1 MILFC
6 RLFLHLGT
14 LFLEL
19 TADRVVLELGKDRLS
34 TLDNLLQRGLS
45 GEGIEML
52 GRQNA
57 FPAGVLLYRGKEVS
71 VLDVIREGR
80 EVSA

>member
-57 FPAGVLLYRGKEVS
+57 FLAGVLLYRGKEVS